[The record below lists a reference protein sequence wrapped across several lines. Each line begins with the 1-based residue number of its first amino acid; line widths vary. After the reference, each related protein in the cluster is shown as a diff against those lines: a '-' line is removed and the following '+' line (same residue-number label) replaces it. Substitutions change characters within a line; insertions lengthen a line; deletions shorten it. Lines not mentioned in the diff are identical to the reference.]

1 MEISKTN
8 EKLIKDIEEWN
19 KQERN
24 MYVNLGEKAKFEYI
38 GVYALLDIIL
48 DRIKKCNNV
57 EDTERYCNIY
67 ERIYKLLE
75 SKGE

>member
-1 MEISKTN
+1 MEINKTH
-8 EKLIKDIEEWN
+8 EKLIKDIEEHN

-24 MYVNLGEKAKFEYI
+24 MYVNLGKASKFEYI
-38 GVYALLDIIL
+38 GIYSLLDLLL
-48 DRIKKCNNV
+48 DRIKNCKNV
-57 EDTERYCNIY
+57 EDTEKYCNIY